1 VVHNWISFPLQN
13 QATTG
18 AVFFLELMGIT
29 VVREGNVIW
38 LNHQTPIA
46 VAEACSGLRMLTAFI
61 IVAALLAFI
70 ADRPRWQKTVL
81 VLSSV
86 PIAIGCNLF
95 RLCACSVLFLHVSN
109 KVGEKVFH
117 DFAGLI
123 MMPVAI
129 VILLLELRLMNKI
142 IVPEQTKNPL
152 NNRAEGY
159 KNGLISCVNHRR
171 RLNKK

>member
-1 VVHNWISFPLQN
+1 
-13 QATTG
+13 
-18 AVFFLELMGIT
+18 VFFLELSGIT

-61 IVAALLAFI
+61 IVAAVLAFI
-70 ADRPRWQKTVL
+70 TDRPRWQKTIL
-81 VLSSV
+81 VLSSI

-95 RLCACSVLFLHVSN
+95 RLCACSVLFLYVSN

-123 MMPVAI
+123 MMPLAI

-142 IVPEQTKNPL
+142 VVYEPAENPL
-152 NNRAEGY
+152 HRRGEGY
-159 KNGLISCVNHRR
+159 KKTSVSGLKRR
-171 RLNKK
+171 RNANKK